1 MSPRI
6 ERYLYS
12 RRNIVGSLLGLCGLG
27 LYFLGVTGGILWL
40 PIVAGL
46 YAIGV
51 LVVPP
56 EPGLDIRV
64 GGVRDAAEVR
74 AGLDRL
80 LRSIRGRVAD
90 DLYAQV
96 VGIRESILATLAQD
110 SADGA
115 TDRDLFLIRQTA
127 LDYLPEALGA
137 YLALPRRYA
146 ERRTVEGGRTPHDVL
161 LEQLDMMAGKM
172 AEVADDLARH
182 DTDRLLAHGRF
193 LREKF
198 AVSSLEIGD
207 SAGGSDGQA
216 ADSPPVAT
224 GARVSD
230 APADVQSGEVGET
243 AERERVH

>member
-1 MSPRI
+1 MGGRL

-12 RRNIVGSLLGLCGLG
+12 RRNIAGSVLGLAGLG
-27 LYFLGVTGGILWL
+27 LYALGITGGLLWL

-51 LVVPP
+51 LVVPA
-56 EPGLDIRV
+56 EPGLDVRLA
-64 GGVRDAAEVR
+64 GSRDAAEVR

-80 LRSIRGRVAD
+80 LRSIQGRLAD

-96 VGIRESILATLAQD
+96 AGIRESILATLVQENAVE
-110 SADGA
+110 GV
-115 TDRDLFLIRQTA
+115 TDRDVFLIRQTA

-146 ERRTVEGGRTPHDVL
+146 ERRAVEGSRTPHDVL
-161 LEQLDMMAGKM
+161 LEQLEMMARKM

-198 AVSSLEIGD
+198 AASSLEIG
-207 SAGGSDGQA
+207 
-216 ADSPPVAT
+216 VEEK
-224 GARVSD
+224 
-230 APADVQSGEVGET
+230 APAIQAPTSVNED